1 MAERRVIPLARPET
15 RGAEPGI
22 AVQGVYLSRG
32 GRALLRGV
40 DLALGGGGI
49 TALLG
54 SNGAGKSLLL
64 RVIAGM
70 IQPDAGEVELAPRFA
85 RPALVFQKPV
95 LLRRSVRANLA
106 HALKLARVPRA
117 QRAGRITELLDLC
130 DLASL
135 AAAPARRLSGGEQQR
150 LAVARAL
157 ATDPALLL
165 LDEPTASLDPKA
177 TAAIEAIALRA
188 AGRGVKLVL
197 VTHDRA
203 QAERLAGDV
212 AFLHQGRVVEHAPA
226 HRFFSTP
233 ESAEARAYLDGRLFL

>member
-1 MAERRVIPLARPET
+1 MAERRVIPLARPEP

-22 AVQGVYLSRG
+22 AVQGLHLARG

-40 DLALGGGGI
+40 DLALGGSGI

-54 SNGAGKSLLL
+54 PNGAGKSLLL
-64 RVIAGM
+64 RAIAG
-70 IQPDAGEVELAPRFA
+70 IIEPDAGEILLAPRFA

-95 LLRRSVRANLA
+95 LLRRTTSANLA
-106 HALKLARVPRA
+106 HALKLARLPRA
-117 QRAGRITELLDLC
+117 ARPARIAELLAQCGLSA
-130 DLASL
+130 LATS
-135 AAAPARRLSGGEQQR
+135 PARKLSGGEQQR
-150 LAVARAL
+150 LAMARAL
-157 ATDPALLL
+157 AADPALLL

-188 AGRGVKLVL
+188 AGRGMKIVL

-212 AFLHQGRVVEHAPA
+212 AFLHDGRVVEHAPA
-226 HRFFSTP
+226 PRFFSHPASP
-233 ESAEARAYLDGRLFL
+233 EAQAYLEGRLIL